1 MINNNEEQSGIK
13 QRFLALVSDKDTTIM
28 ERNKRRIKYRKLL
41 RFINSVH
48 LFLIFKLKINNS
60 TVNLLFK
67 KLKNKI
73 VR

>member
-1 MINNNEEQSGIK
+1 MNNEEQSGIK

-48 LFLIFKLKINNS
+48 FFLTFKLKINNS